1 VGEELL
7 PDSQGADASTSS
19 TTTRFVTN
27 NGQMAADGKSI
38 HLAPASVNV
47 PLMDQ
52 NCISMMGSICWNDKG
67 IQLEGAC
74 DVTGSETRA
83 AVERF
88 PLGANPIEI
97 QTVGDRQMIDSRVH
111 PLGRRIHAIENGV
124 IGDRFPMGAGT
135 LVEQRPVE
143 NVIGNRLMG
152 GRHPADKGVHIPERY
167 AIEAAGIGERYHSD
181 TRSVGDKQYM
191 EGRSVADHRVMADRY
206 HVDARVLRARCPVD
220 SRSLI
225 VEPRTITDRYT
236 VESRSMQG
244 RHLVDARSGDDGYRT
259 LMEGCSVD
267 SRRFAT
273 DSRLIGEL
281 QNVDCRNMDG
291 RHCAEA
297 MSAGDIF
304 SVDPRYPVGIR
315 HSIEA
320 RAFNER
326 RAMEARNIG
335 ERYPIESRVL
345 VERYAVGPGVSGDR
359 CTVETALVGERVV
372 WTEEAN
378 NVR

>member
-1 VGEELL
+1 
-7 PDSQGADASTSS
+7 
-19 TTTRFVTN
+19 
-27 NGQMAADGKSI
+27 MAADGKSI
-38 HLAPASVNV
+38 RLAAASVNV

-52 NCISMMGSICWNDKG
+52 NCISMMGNIHWDNKVL
-67 IQLEGAC
+67 QPEGAC
-74 DVTGSETRA
+74 DVAGSETRA
-83 AVERF
+83 AVERY
-88 PLGANPIEI
+88 PLGVNPVEI
-97 QTVGDRQMIDSRVH
+97 RAVGDRQMMDSRVH

-124 IGDRFPMGAGT
+124 MGDRFPMGAGP

-143 NVIGNRLMG
+143 NVMGNRLMG
-152 GRHPADKGVHIPERY
+152 GRHQADKGVHIPERY
-167 AIEAAGIGERYHSD
+167 AIETVGIGERYRND
-181 TRSVGDKQYM
+181 TRSVSDKQYM
-191 EGRSVADHRVMADRY
+191 ENRPTADHRGVADRY
-206 HVDARVLRARCPVD
+206 HVDARVIRARCPVD
-220 SRSLI
+220 SRSLT

-236 VESRSMQG
+236 VDSRSMQG
-244 RHLVDARSGDDGYRT
+244 RHLVDARPGDDGYRT
-259 LMEGCSVD
+259 FMEGCSVD
-267 SRRFAT
+267 SRMFAT

-281 QNVDCRNMDG
+281 QNVDGRNMEG

-297 MSAGDIF
+297 MSAGGIF
-304 SVDPRYPVGIR
+304 SVDPRYPGGIR

-320 RAFNER
+320 RAYNER

-345 VERYAVGPGVSGDR
+345 VERYTVGPGVSGDR

>member
-1 VGEELL
+1 VGEEPLA
-7 PDSQGADASTSS
+7 DSQGADASASN

-27 NGQMAADGKSI
+27 NGQMTADGKSI
-38 HLAPASVNV
+38 RLAPASVNV

-52 NCISMMGSICWNDKG
+52 NCISMMGSIRWDDKG
-67 IQLEGAC
+67 LQPEGAC

-83 AVERF
+83 AVERY

-97 QTVGDRQMIDSRVH
+97 RTVGDRQMIDSRVH
-111 PLGRRIHAIENGV
+111 PLGRRIHAVENGV
-124 IGDRFPMGAGT
+124 MGDSIPMGAGT
-135 LVEQRPVE
+135 LVEQQPIE
-143 NVIGNRLMG
+143 NVMGNRLMG
-152 GRHPADKGVHIPERY
+152 GRHPADKGVHIPEGY
-167 AIEAAGIGERYHSD
+167 AIEAVGIGERYHSD

-191 EGRSVADHRVMADRY
+191 ESRSAADHRGVADRY

-225 VEPRTITDRYT
+225 VEPRTVTDRYT
-236 VESRSMQG
+236 VDSRSMQS
-244 RHLVDARSGDDGYRT
+244 RHLVDARPGDDAYRT

-281 QNVDCRNMDG
+281 QNVDGRNIEG

-304 SVDPRYPVGIR
+304 SFDPRYPVGIR

-326 RAMEARNIG
+326 HAMEARSIG

>member
-1 VGEELL
+1 MSEEPL
-7 PDSQGADASTSS
+7 PDSQGADASMSS

-27 NGQMAADGKSI
+27 NGQMPADGKNI
-38 HLAPASVNV
+38 RLAPASVNV

-52 NCISMMGSICWNDKG
+52 NCISMMGSIRWDDKG
-67 IQLEGAC
+67 LQPEGAC
-74 DVTGSETRA
+74 DVTRSDTRA
-83 AVERF
+83 AVERY

-97 QTVGDRQMIDSRVH
+97 RTVGDRQVIDSRVH

-124 IGDRFPMGAGT
+124 IGDRFAMGAGT

-143 NVIGNRLMG
+143 HVMGNRFMG

-191 EGRSVADHRVMADRY
+191 ESRSVADHRVMADRY

-220 SRSLI
+220 SRS
-225 VEPRTITDRYT
+225 
-236 VESRSMQG
+236 MQG
-244 RHLVDARSGDDGYRT
+244 RHLVDARPGDDGYRT

-267 SRRFAT
+267 SRRFPT
-273 DSRLIGEL
+273 DSRLIGEM
-281 QNVDCRNMDG
+281 QNVDNRNMEG

-345 VERYAVGPGVSGDR
+345 VERYAVGPGVAGDR
-359 CTVETALVGERVV
+359 CTVETALLGERVV